1 MSGEREDEEEPN
13 SSLENSN
20 SDSEEYEWDNY
31 RENPSFLESP
41 SGDNSIEQE
50 YLDPEAPAPS
60 GGERHSSTDRALL
73 RHRPSRPGPRAS
85 HKWGPPTF
93 LSIYM
98 KSATSKVAKNLSTY

>member
-50 YLDPEAPAPS
+50 DHLDPEVPAPS
-60 GGERHSSTDRALL
+60 GGERHSSTDNFFLDKNYPNLL
-73 RHRPSRPGPRAS
+73 
-85 HKWGPPTF
+85 
-93 LSIYM
+93 LISI
-98 KSATSKVAKNLSTY
+98 KVST

>member
-41 SGDNSIEQE
+41 SGDNSNEQE
-50 YLDPEAPAPS
+50 EHLDPEAPAPS
-60 GGERHSSTDRALL
+60 GGERHSSTDNFFLDKNYPNFRSAERWKLMSCSHSQKFCQRVHL
-73 RHRPSRPGPRAS
+73 RR
-85 HKWGPPTF
+85 K
-93 LSIYM
+93 L
-98 KSATSKVAKNLSTY
+98 